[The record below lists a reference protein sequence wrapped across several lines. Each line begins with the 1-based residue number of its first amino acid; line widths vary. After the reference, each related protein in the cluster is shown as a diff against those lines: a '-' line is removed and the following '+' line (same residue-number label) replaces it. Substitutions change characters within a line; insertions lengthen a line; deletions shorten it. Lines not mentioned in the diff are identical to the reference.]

1 MARFVLEDDDEQIF
15 VLRWTET
22 NDNINDVVY
31 WSMDVRDEEDKYE
44 GAIYNHRGGPIS
56 LIARILSDI
65 GDKE

>member
-1 MARFVLEDDDEQIF
+1 MARFVLEDGGEQIF
-15 VLRWTET
+15 SLRWTES
-22 NDNINDVVY
+22 NDNNNDVVY
-31 WSMDVRDEEDKYE
+31 WFMDVKGEEDKYD